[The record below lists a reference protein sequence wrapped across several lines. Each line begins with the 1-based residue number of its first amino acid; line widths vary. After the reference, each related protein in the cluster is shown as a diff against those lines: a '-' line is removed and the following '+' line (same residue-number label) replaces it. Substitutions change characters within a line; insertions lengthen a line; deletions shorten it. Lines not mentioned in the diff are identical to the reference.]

1 MKRWRLG
8 TRRSKFSIRCQEEI
22 KDRPF
27 SLFIP
32 ECELDEFFYDESIG
46 FKLDDDHL
54 RDEPISPIGM
64 RLRLERERNVNKV
77 IDNCIPSSTEIIQ
90 MTALNIRK
98 NLLDRMENRRPTVED
113 IVREEQI
120 PSLSIAIGSLFGPA
134 DVSRKLKPMRKDP
147 TRTQV
152 RQSGL
157 R

>member
-1 MKRWRLG
+1 MKRWRSG
-8 TRRSKFSIRCQEEI
+8 KTRRSKINGHYQEEI

-77 IDNCIPSSTEIIQ
+77 IDN
-90 MTALNIRK
+90 
-98 NLLDRMENRRPTVED
+98 
-113 IVREEQI
+113 
-120 PSLSIAIGSLFGPA
+120 
-134 DVSRKLKPMRKDP
+134 
-147 TRTQV
+147 
-152 RQSGL
+152 
-157 R
+157 